1 MTGKI
6 LSPKT
11 LISFSYLPL
20 INLSS
25 IQYPF
30 LLYLLILLP
39 SPSPH
44 TPHTHPPSAL
54 PPQVTILQ
62 CYRKGG
68 AGDYYYSIQSMI
80 EYEQENNLLT
90 SSDSQSGSR
99 TLLRLHRG
107 LGACCNDD
115 DDDDIYFI

>member
-1 MTGKI
+1 M
-6 LSPKT
+6 
-11 LISFSYLPL
+11 
-20 INLSS
+20 
-25 IQYPF
+25 
-30 LLYLLILLP
+30 
-39 SPSPH
+39 
-44 TPHTHPPSAL
+44 

-90 SSDSQSGSR
+90 CTDPQSGSR

-107 LGACCNDD
+107 LGECCGGREREAGGVCWSNFG
-115 DDDDIYFI
+115 IQICFALSLVTVAIF